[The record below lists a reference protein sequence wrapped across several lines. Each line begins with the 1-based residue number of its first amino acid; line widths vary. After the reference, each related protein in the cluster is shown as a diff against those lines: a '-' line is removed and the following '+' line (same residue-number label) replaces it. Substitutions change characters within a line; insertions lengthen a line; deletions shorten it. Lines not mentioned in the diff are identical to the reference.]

1 MSCLFLYIYV
11 YYLCRKNVFI
21 IMAQEQ
27 TPMTQEKVYPKYLDW
42 TGLSKFWEKAKQ
54 YISTEILA
62 LDGTKIPLNVT
73 VQDSPSIT
81 NQIEELWKVLGSG
94 SGTGSGNLSQDVS
107 TILGAYIKS
116 FKGVE
121 GEYITIGPT
130 TQTTGAQDVTLTLN
144 ENKLKEK
151 FAEITDKSYVN
162 TIKSEDATTDL
173 VQLEF
178 GSEDGGVTAKIIE
191 TNLSN
196 RLNALDGHVAT
207 ATQQWA
213 DQALK
218 DQAQDQAISGVK
230 TTADTVAASYVKSLS
245 VTGDD
250 GVSANVSS
258 ENNQT
263 PHKGEVSISLDT
275 SPIRNR
281 VGVIETTY
289 TKTVSVEDKK
299 PIADG
304 GNEYVTAEIK
314 NGKNNGDVVIVID
327 DTKVTDALNRTTDLS
342 SQLFSINNKN
352 FYQDEDKNV
361 VLVAGDILHR
371 QTETSA
377 GNTSIYQE
385 IETVKASQITSI
397 KDDTANN
404 LVKVSFTKNGNE
416 VTPSINV
423 EGLNTQLQTITGLAT
438 AIPNSSQIPY
448 SSADTTSVHD
458 KISGLTSDVNT
469 IKGSYVKTFGG
480 KTGEITI
487 DADASAAGAVKFA
500 MNGNELQGTVQGLG
514 SLAYM
519 GATPYTTAQIEG
531 IFVTES

>member
-1 MSCLFLYIYV
+1 MSTNLT
-11 YYLCRKNVFI
+11 N
-21 IMAQEQ
+21 
-27 TPMTQEKVYPKYLDW
+27 KYLDW
-42 TGLSKFWEKAKQ
+42 YGLSRFWEKAKQ

-62 LDGTKIPLNVT
+62 IDGTKIPLNKDT
-73 VQDSPSIT
+73 QDSPSVTDQIT
-81 NQIEELWKVLGSG
+81 ELWNVLGNG

-144 ENKLKEK
+144 ENNLKAK
-151 FAEITDKSYVN
+151 FEEITNKSYVN
-162 TIKSEDATTDL
+162 TIKSEDTATDL

-230 TTADTVAASYVKSLS
+230 NTADAVAASYVKSLS
-245 VTGDD
+245 VTGDE
-250 GVSANVSS
+250 GVSVTPN
-258 ENNQT
+258 ENGPYTGDVTLALSTT
-263 PHKGEVSISLDT
+263 PLQ
-275 SPIRNR
+275 NR
-281 VGVIETTY
+281 LTAIETGY

-299 PIADG
+299 SIADG
-304 GNEYVTAEIK
+304 GNEYVTATLK

-342 SQLFSINNKN
+342 SQLFSVNNKN
-352 FYQDEDKNV
+352 FYQDEDRNV

-371 QTETSA
+371 QTETST
-377 GNTSIYQE
+377 GNTSVYQE
-385 IETVKASQITSI
+385 IETVKANQITSI
-397 KDDTANN
+397 KDDTSNN

-416 VTPSINV
+416 VTPSVNV
-423 EGLNTQLQTITGLAT
+423 EGLNTQLQTITGLAE

-458 KISGLTSDVNT
+458 KISGLASDVNT

-500 MNGNELQGTVQGLG
+500 MNNNELQGTVQGLG

-519 GATPYTTAQIEG
+519 GAAPYTTAQIES